1 MRPAWRNPRKAMGRH
16 DLDGVTHVVNHP
28 GVPVRMSVCVCVCLC
43 LRSSSTTIKPIW
55 LTPIQAQVLSIL
67 NSYDPASTRVYNC
80 TLPCVRE
87 ILPRSIEVL
96 VIWWMQFM
104 WHKPEPLIGDFM
116 AIHGERL
123 SLFHAWWVLS
133 LVLALRNYERDTAVT

>member
-1 MRPAWRNPRKAMGRH
+1 
-16 DLDGVTHVVNHP
+16 
-28 GVPVRMSVCVCVCLC
+28 
-43 LRSSSTTIKPIW
+43 
-55 LTPIQAQVLSIL
+55 
-67 NSYDPASTRVYNC
+67 
-80 TLPCVRE
+80 
-87 ILPRSIEVL
+87 
-96 VIWWMQFM
+96 MQFM